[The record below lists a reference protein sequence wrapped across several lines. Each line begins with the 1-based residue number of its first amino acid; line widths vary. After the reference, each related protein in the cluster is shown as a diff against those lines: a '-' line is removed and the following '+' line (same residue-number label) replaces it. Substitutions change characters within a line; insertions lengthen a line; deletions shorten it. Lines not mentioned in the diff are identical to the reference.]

1 MDVDEP
7 DAGTSTRTEM
17 PAPSRAQQEGAPFVE
32 HFPSRVAGT
41 PIPNM
46 VPSVP
51 GYQALRDNLGPDH
64 IWYPF
69 QSQRDWEF
77 ARWAKNRGPSST
89 AVSELLAIDGV
100 STKQH
105 EIDLMANNTLR

>member
-1 MDVDEP
+1 MNVDP
-7 DAGTSTRTEM
+7 DETHALSH
-17 PAPSRAQQEGAPFVE
+17 AQQESVPFIE
-32 HFPSRVAGT
+32 RFPSRVAGT

-46 VPSVP
+46 AQSVP

-77 ARWAKNRGPSST
+77 A
-89 AVSELLAIDGV
+89 
-100 STKQH
+100 
-105 EIDLMANNTLR
+105 